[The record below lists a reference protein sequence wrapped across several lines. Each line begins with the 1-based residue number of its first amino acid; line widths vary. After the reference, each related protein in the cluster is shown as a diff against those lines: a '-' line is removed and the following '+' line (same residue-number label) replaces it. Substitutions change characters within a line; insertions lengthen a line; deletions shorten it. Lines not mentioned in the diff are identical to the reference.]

1 MSHNKPVKNL
11 NKASLERLYR
21 TLWDCYFD
29 IELHEG
35 VMYVRNDL
43 HLEVEIPYSSVKE
56 KAEIYNLLG
65 KIPTIF
71 DFSYT
76 LEFCS
81 LADLRDWVETAD
93 RAVSAYIAKSKST
106 S

>member
-11 NKASLERLYR
+11 NKASLERLYHR
-21 TLWDCYFD
+21 LLDCYFD
-29 IELHEG
+29 IELYEG
-35 VMYVRNDL
+35 VIYVRSNL
-43 HLEVEIPYSSVKE
+43 HLEVEIPYSSVNE

-65 KIPTIF
+65 KIPTLF

-76 LEFCS
+76 LEFS
-81 LADLRDWVETAD
+81 TLTELREWVETAERLD
-93 RAVSAYIAKSKST
+93 RERMAKSKSA